1 MTGCN
6 RTNQLFCWKKYTLTR
21 ASEHEFHVHTWKT
34 KEEDEYGQH
43 DSHGTGHL
51 VVEQTKNN
59 IRSYLKRTLKTYYI
73 LGKTVITE
81 KKKNVH
87 WAVYFFIYFWLTFS
101 TYSLKMQGN
110 RSNFTCNCK
119 RSFSW
124 LLTEFSTATMY
135 SVFLKT
141 SDHYV

>member
-1 MTGCN
+1 MMGCN
-6 RTNQLFCWKKYTLTR
+6 RTNQLFYWKKYTFTR

-51 VVEQTKNN
+51 MVEQTKNN

-87 WAVYFFIYFWLTFS
+87 WAVFFFISFWLTFS
-101 TYSLKMQGN
+101 TYSIKMQGN
-110 RSNFTCNCK
+110 WSNE
-119 RSFSW
+119 
-124 LLTEFSTATMY
+124 LH
-135 SVFLKT
+135 VIV
-141 SDHYV
+141 SDHFNDC